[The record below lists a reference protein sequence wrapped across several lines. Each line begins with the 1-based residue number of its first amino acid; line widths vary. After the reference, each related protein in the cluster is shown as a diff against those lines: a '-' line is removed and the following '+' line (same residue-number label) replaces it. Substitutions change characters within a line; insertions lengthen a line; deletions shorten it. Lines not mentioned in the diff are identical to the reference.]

1 MTTADPRQIKYLPLN
16 SLKADPRNPKAHD
29 QDTIDASIGRFGVL
43 DPIVLDN
50 RTGYIVSG
58 HGRHKAFTSMER
70 RGESA
75 PEGIKLSEEGEW
87 LVPVMTGWG
96 SRTDSEAGA
105 ALIALNRTT
114 ELGGWVDESLL
125 ELLDELGEEEG
136 GLDGVGFSLKEVEQL
151 RSGELW
157 NIEGGAAGAFDD
169 ERGLGDF
176 DAEEG
181 DPERLG
187 GADRGK
193 LLDLAELGLEM
204 PKHETHHRDVW
215 SLGRHILVVANPH
228 KEWDQFV
235 DRLEPGMILAPY
247 PDIWLPTSELA
258 KSSSMVLVQPNLYLA
273 GHTLDKF
280 ASVFPDERIEK
291 IA

>member
-1 MTTADPRQIKYLPLN
+1 MSDPRKVEYKPL
-16 SLKADPRNPKAHD
+16 SELSPDPRNPKSHSLEV
-29 QDTIDASIGRFGVL
+29 IDDSIGRFGVL
-43 DPIVLDN
+43 DPIILDQ
-50 RTGYIVSG
+50 RTGFIVSG
-58 HGRHKAFTSMER
+58 HGRAKALKAMEE
-70 RGESA
+70 RGEA
-75 PEGIKLSEEGEW
+75 PPEGVKADPDSGEW
-87 LVPVMTGWG
+87 LVPVVTGWA
-96 SRTDSEAGA
+96 SRTDAEAGA
-105 ALIALNRTT
+105 ALIALNRAT
-114 ELGGWVDESLL
+114 ELGGWVDDALLDLL
-125 ELLDELGEEEG
+125 EELGEEED
-136 GLDGVGFSLKEVEQL
+136 GLDGVGFTLKEVEEL

-157 NIEGGAAGAFDD
+157 SIDGGAAGAFED

-181 DPERLG
+181 DPGKLG

-193 LLDLAELGLEM
+193 LLDLAELGLGM

-215 SLGRHILVVANPH
+215 RVGRHILVVANPH

-235 DRLEPGMILAPY
+235 DHLEPGMILAPY

-258 KSSSMVLVQPNLYLA
+258 KKSSMVLVQPNLYLA